1 MKYHKLRGSDVKRLI
16 AYILILAALVLWAV
30 PTAAAGSLE
39 ITGETDGNGEV
50 ARLFDGNDRTSV
62 TLRHGETIRVQ
73 TSATDAVQ
81 YVHLLFRAE
90 DCKYVLQAFDT
101 NGDCLYDVEHVSAF
115 EQVLALPNGTA
126 SVKLIAKSTLSVL
139 ELAVY
144 AEEFPSHLVSLVE
157 PPERTDL
164 LVVACTFD
172 EVTELYGSLL
182 AQYRLGYDAHVTV
195 VILRTPFRYELDET
209 VQALRTMGIDIFP
222 YMMGFSDDENST
234 SRIKKQWGKSVT
246 EHLTE
251 MLLQTRPTVIVT
263 NGKKDDR
270 SAYALEH
277 LFEAIEASATADDPH
292 TVQKVYAVDASGQT
306 VLSYET
312 PLASADGQTAYEVAT
327 AAHNGMESRAVFGSE
342 LPKSQ
347 SFSVLS
353 SKVGTDAT
361 GSDLFE
367 QIPLAQRVRCR
378 ETLAVCTPEPTEP
391 PTPEPTTEPTL
402 TPTEQPE
409 DPSKTG
415 TSNFEEEESTGI
427 ATHITVSVCI
437 LGTGIVICLLLFL
450 ALRKRFKSAMLW
462 SALCAAAFLCAAIM
476 TFFLLRVEEAKQ
488 TEETVTATAELTP
501 TQTSTPTPTAAESP
515 KEDLGESEQTAP
527 TPTPH
532 PFAEHFLPDDAA
544 EREYIEMDEDN
555 GIWIYRNP
563 TLAVE
568 ITRTLTT
575 IERNGEELPL
585 AYYTAHI
592 YMREYDSFRPSFASE
607 RQNGRTVEYPET
619 FLCREKPVLWIT
631 GDNMIHADTDLK
643 GHIIRNGRLY
653 HNSSDVAS
661 LAIDSET
668 LSLRI
673 VDVGVTA
680 NEVLDSGILNTYSFG
695 PVLIR
700 DGVPNENVRTDGKQ
714 SGIARENPRTGIGMV
729 EPGHLVA
736 IVVDGRQPEYSVG
749 VTFEEFIPL
758 FQKEG
763 CVLAYNLD
771 GGVSACMCFLGKRVN
786 HHAEN
791 DIRVGINAS
800 WQRKIPDGLM
810 WGYSAAV
817 PDDLSD

>member
-1 MKYHKLRGSDVKRLI
+1 MKRLTV
-16 AYILILAALVLWAV
+16 YILILAALLLSVT
-30 PTAAAGSLE
+30 PIAAAESLK
-39 ITGETDGNGEV
+39 ITGETDGSGDV
-50 ARLFDGNDRTSV
+50 ARIFDGNDRTSV
-62 TLRHGETIRVQ
+62 TLRHGETIRIQ
-73 TSATDAVQ
+73 TSAADAGQ

-90 DCKYVLQAFDT
+90 GCKYVLQAFDP
-101 NGDCLYDVEHVSAF
+101 NGECLYDEEQVSEF
-115 EQVLALPNGTA
+115 EQVLALPKDTA

-139 ELAVY
+139 ELTAY
-144 AEEFPSHLVSLVE
+144 AGELPSHLVSLVE
-157 PPERTDL
+157 PSERTDL
-164 LVVACTFD
+164 LVVAVTFD

-209 VQALRTMGIDIFP
+209 VQALRAMGIDVFP

-246 EHLTE
+246 ERLTE
-251 MLLQTRPTVIVT
+251 MLLQTRPTVLVT
-263 NGKKDDR
+263 NGKTDDR
-270 SAYALEH
+270 STYALEH
-277 LFEAIEASATADDPH
+277 LLEAIEAAAAAEVPH
-292 TVQKVYAVDASGQT
+292 TVQKIYAVAASGQT

-312 PLASADGQTAYEVAT
+312 PLATADGKTAYEVAT
-327 AAHNGMESRAVFGSE
+327 AAYNGMESRAVFGTE
-342 LPKSQ
+342 LMKSQ
-347 SFSVLS
+347 GFSVLHS
-353 SKVGTDAT
+353 EVGEDTD
-361 GSDLFE
+361 GSDLLE
-367 QIPLAQRVRCR
+367 HIPSAQRVRCR
-378 ETLAVCTPEPTEP
+378 EELAVCTPEPTLP

-402 TPTEQPE
+402 TPTEQPK
-409 DPSKTG
+409 DPSKTE
-415 TSNFEEEESTGI
+415 TSTSEKEENTGI
-427 ATHITVSVCI
+427 APHLTVSVCI
-437 LGTGIVICLLLFL
+437 LGAGIVTCLLLFL

-476 TFFLLRVEEAKQ
+476 TFFLLRLEEAKQ
-488 TEETVTATAELTP
+488 AEELVTATAEPSPTQMPSATP
-501 TQTSTPTPTAAESP
+501 TEPTTEDP
-515 KEDLGESEQTAP
+515 KESEQPTA

-532 PFAEHFLPDDAA
+532 PFAEHFLPDDAT
-544 EREYIEMDEDN
+544 EREHIEIDEDN

-563 TLAVE
+563 ILAVE

-575 IERNGEELPL
+575 IERDGEELPL

-592 YMREYDSFRPSFASE
+592 YMREQDSFRPSFASE

-631 GDNMIHADTDLK
+631 GDNMIHADTEFK

-673 VDVGVTA
+673 VDIGVSA

-714 SGIARENPRTGIGMV
+714 SGIGRENPRTGIGMV

-758 FQKEG
+758 FQQEG

-771 GGVSACMCFLGKRVN
+771 GGVSACMCFLGERVN

-817 PDDLSD
+817 PDDLSK